1 MDSSE
6 NYDPENAG
14 GFIRTHA
21 IRLQEYYRVEKDML
35 GNIKTKEIL

>member
-1 MDSSE
+1 MDVHG

-21 IRLQEYYRVEKDML
+21 IRLREHYRVEKEKL
-35 GNIKTKEIL
+35 GN